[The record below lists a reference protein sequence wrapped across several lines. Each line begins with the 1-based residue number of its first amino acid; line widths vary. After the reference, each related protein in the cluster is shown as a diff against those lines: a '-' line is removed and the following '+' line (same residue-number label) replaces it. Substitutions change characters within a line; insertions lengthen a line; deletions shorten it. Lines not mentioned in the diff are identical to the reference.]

1 MNYRE
6 VNNLYAQGNRG
17 ADRDGV
23 VTAQPT
29 ASDDGTQGK
38 PCVDVVVADVG
49 GLWREGGR
57 CSTFLIWGE
66 ATGWENVGPMG
77 VDNRE

>member
-29 ASDDGTQGK
+29 ASDDG
-38 PCVDVVVADVG
+38 PG
-49 GLWREGGR
+49 GNLARMW
-57 CSTFLIWGE
+57 LL
-66 ATGWENVGPMG
+66 
-77 VDNRE
+77 